1 MRTIVLRNI
10 VRVIAAAVGTA
21 TLLAAVPLAAAPGQS
36 VHHRAVHSRDPALRF
51 PNPGLPSP
59 NVNNIPKP
67 LPAPAAP
74 VVTAPPAQGFAP
86 PGTPSVFQGSTGV
99 RF

>member
-1 MRTIVLRNI
+1 MRT
-10 VRVIAAAVGTA
+10 VIQLVAASVCTA
-21 TLLAAVPLAAAPGQS
+21 ILLATAPLAAAPGRS
-36 VHHRAVHSRDPALRF
+36 VHHRAAFRDPALRY

-86 PGTPSVFQGSTGV
+86 PGTPSVFQGPTGV
-99 RF
+99 HF

>member
-1 MRTIVLRNI
+1 MRTIIRL
-10 VRVIAAAVGTA
+10 IAASVCTA
-21 TLLAAVPLAAAPGQS
+21 ILLATVPLAAAPGRGA
-36 VHHRAVHSRDPALRF
+36 HHRVFRDPALRY

-67 LPAPAAP
+67 LPAPAPP

-86 PGTPSVFQGSTGV
+86 PGTPSVFQGPTGV
-99 RF
+99 HF

>member
-1 MRTIVLRNI
+1 MRT
-10 VRVIAAAVGTA
+10 VIRLVAASVCTAV
-21 TLLAAVPLAAAPGQS
+21 LLATVPLAAAPARS
-36 VHHRAVHSRDPALRF
+36 VHHRAVFRDPALRY
-51 PNPGLPSP
+51 PGPGLPSP

-86 PGTPSVFQGSTGV
+86 PGTPSVFQGPTGV
-99 RF
+99 HF

>member
-1 MRTIVLRNI
+1 MRT
-10 VRVIAAAVGTA
+10 VIQLVAASVCTA
-21 TLLAAVPLAAAPGQS
+21 ILLAAVPLAITPLAAAPGRS
-36 VHHRAVHSRDPALRF
+36 VHHRAAFRDPALRY
-51 PNPGLPSP
+51 PGPGLPSP

-86 PGTPSVFQGSTGV
+86 PGTPSVFQGPTGV
-99 RF
+99 HF